1 MVWNRKSNVSRLVL
15 GDLIGYKTTPSVDP
29 EVRCEN
35 CSFVVRLLTRK
46 ISWTVKSLVIVPM
59 LFIGI
64 LCTTHSAFAQTT
76 IECPLPA
83 DTAPVED
90 PVVSARD
97 VDTDTTQL
105 GDFTR
110 EVRDR
115 FKNYSLTVTSM
126 TQIAYFGCV
135 LRQAEGPWRT
145 DSVYPILLTPF
156 GRVVFHTKDMTLS
169 GRLLD
174 PTILA
179 TIYTSLGVSRSDI
192 AALRSTDP
200 DIVAQARRSILTT
213 LAAEQDAAFDATR
226 PIPGVRPGIPG
237 ASGHVAVYV
246 GRAFRIPLI
255 VIGGFDLSSNHVV
268 EEDIDYGNP
277 TVTAEDVVDRETLK
291 QFVVEAGNY
300 FISAQESSVDGLLGS
315 QVKVAMRDPNGPW
328 RHGSVYIY
336 VLDLRS
342 DIVFIHGANPN
353 RWEFFPLIGTA
364 RDSVTGELIL
374 PQILEAAKSDPEGG
388 YLRYYFDDPTD
399 PNDSAGTPKVGY
411 AREFAG
417 SIPTAGGGVIQTNYI
432 VGSGFYL
439 TAPAVVALRQNK
451 VVETVLPQVM
461 RSVTASTVD
470 AISDRIDQATSGDST
485 SSSTAFKLGGSTTLT
500 AALRGHDDG
509 SFLSNLLSDGT
520 YFMFPLNASHGGNK
534 LLSHYTFW
542 GNFDYRKL
550 SDDNMEVMA
559 YDGNVTSANFGIDR
573 KIGESLIGGV
583 SLTLARST
591 MDYTDPELAMGEF
604 STSLSSVNPFVGWQI
619 ADSARV
625 WAAAG
630 FGWGQ
635 IDLKEST
642 NEQSSDLSQTM
653 FAAGLNLSLM
663 SSDQLIG
670 GGTTSL
676 KLNSETAFTSA
687 DVEEGDSLEETSLD
701 ASRYRVMF
709 EGLYTRKLA
718 SDAVLTP
725 SIEAGWRYDGGDG
738 TTGNGLEIGAGLGY
752 EVGRLMVQLNSQ
764 SLVTHSDADE
774 YTDWSFSGMVSYEP
788 SSSGQ
793 GLSMSVGSS
802 WGLANADLNMHSL
815 GSFEDEHVPVS
826 RARQMTSSPWVHAA
840 VRYEFSK
847 PNGLGLWSS
856 YRGTDKD
863 SQFQVLQL
871 GLQFRS
877 VQGFNAG
884 LEIGRQESIYR
895 APHHSIVLR
904 GTLRW

>member
-1 MVWNRKSNVSRLVL
+1 MAWNRESMVSREQH
-15 GDLIGYKTTPSVDP
+15 GDLFGYRTSPRFVP
-29 EVRCEN
+29 RFVRER
-35 CSFVVRLLTRK
+35 CSFVARLLSRK
-46 ISWTVKSLVIVPM
+46 RSLTMKSLVIVPVL
-59 LFIGI
+59 LFGVF
-64 LCTTHSAFAQTT
+64 CTTHSARAQET
-76 IECPLPA
+76 IECPLPT
-83 DTAPVED
+83 DTAPVDD
-90 PVVSARD
+90 PVVSAQD
-97 VDTDTTQL
+97 ADIDATQL
-105 GDFTR
+105 GSFTR

-126 TQIAYFGCV
+126 SQIAYFGCI
-135 LRQAEGPWRT
+135 LRQEGGPWRT

-156 GRVVFHTKDMTLS
+156 GRVVFHTEDMTLA

-179 TIYTSLGVSRSDI
+179 TIYTALGVSRSDI

-200 DIVAQARRSILTT
+200 DIVAQARLSILTT
-213 LAAEQDAAFDATR
+213 LATERDAAFDATR

-237 ASGHVAVYV
+237 ASGHAAVYV
-246 GRAFRIPLI
+246 GRAFMIPLI
-255 VIGGFDLSSNHVV
+255 VIGGFDMSSNHVV
-268 EEDIDYGNP
+268 AEDIDYGDP

-291 QFVVEAGNY
+291 QFVIEAGNF
-300 FISAQESSVDGLLGS
+300 FISAQESSSDGLHGS

-328 RHGSVYIY
+328 RHESVYVY

-342 DIVFIHGANPN
+342 NIIFIHGANPN
-353 RWEFFPLIGTA
+353 RWEFRPLIATV
-364 RDSVTGELIL
+364 RDAVTGELIL
-374 PQILEAAKSDPEGG
+374 PQILEAAKSNPEGG
-388 YLRYYFDDPTD
+388 YVRYYFDDPTD
-399 PNDSAGTPKVGY
+399 PTDSADTPKVGY
-411 AREFAG
+411 AREFVG
-417 SIPTAGGGVIQTNYI
+417 SIPTAGGGVIPTNYI

-439 TAPAVVALRQNK
+439 TAPAVVALRQNS

-470 AISDRIDQATSGDST
+470 AISERIDQATSGDS
-485 SSSTAFKLGGSTTLT
+485 SSSSSAFKLGGTTTLT
-500 AALRGHDDG
+500 NALFGQRHS
-509 SFLSNLLSDGT
+509 SFLSNLIADGT
-520 YFMFPLNASHGGNK
+520 YFMFPLSATNGGNK
-534 LLSHYTFW
+534 LLSQYTFW

-550 SDDNMEVMA
+550 SDDNMQIMA

-573 KIGESLIGGV
+573 KVGESLIGGV
-583 SLTLARST
+583 SLTIARST
-591 MDYTDPELAMGEF
+591 LDYTDPELAMGEF

-635 IDLKEST
+635 VDFKEST
-642 NEQSSDLSQTM
+642 NDQSGDLSQTM

-676 KLNSETAFTSA
+676 KLNSESAFTSA

-752 EVGRLMVQLNSQ
+752 SVGRLMVQLNSQ

-774 YTDWSFSGMVSYEP
+774 YSDWSFRGMVSYEP
-788 SSSGQ
+788 SNNGQ
-793 GLSMSVGSS
+793 GLSMSLGSS
-802 WGLANADLNMHSL
+802 WGLANADLNMHNL
-815 GSFEDEHVPVS
+815 DSFEDTRVS
-826 RARQMTSSPWVHAA
+826 VQREQQLRSSPWIHAS

-863 SQFQVLQL
+863 SQLQELQL
-871 GLQFRS
+871 GIQFRS

-895 APHHSIVLR
+895 SPHHSIVLR